1 MNDKQLETKKDGE
14 KAPLSDFARKISEPL
29 SKKGWPVWLVYLF
42 AFLGVLY
49 MLNPT
54 AGVFEFIP
62 DNIPFIGN
70 IDEGLAFM
78 LILAGLVEMFEGGKL
93 RKAKRQA
100 EKKASQPIPTEPK
113 PWEPKPFE
121 DGQIIDGDVKP
132 VDNPGKEI

>member
-1 MNDKQLETKKDGE
+1 MNDKQLESKKNGE
-14 KAPLSDFARKISEPL
+14 KAPLSDFARKVTEPL
-29 SKKGWPVWLVYLF
+29 SKRGWPVWLIYLF

-49 MLNPT
+49 ILNPT

-70 IDEGLAFM
+70 LDEGIAFM

-100 EKKASQPIPTEPK
+100 DKKASQPIPFEPI
-113 PWEPKPFE
+113 PFE

-132 VDNPGKEI
+132 VDNPGNEV

>member
-1 MNDKQLETKKDGE
+1 MNDNQLEPKKDGE
-14 KAPLSDFARKISEPL
+14 KAPLSDFARKISQPL

-49 MLNPT
+49 ILNPT

-70 IDEGLAFM
+70 LDEGIAFA
-78 LILAGLVEMFEGGKL
+78 LILSGLVEMFEGGKQ
-93 RKAKRQA
+93 RRAKRQA
-100 EKKASQPIPTEPK
+100 DKKAAEPTPRA
-113 PWEPKPFE
+113 

-132 VDNPGKEI
+132 VNDSDKSNINFEL